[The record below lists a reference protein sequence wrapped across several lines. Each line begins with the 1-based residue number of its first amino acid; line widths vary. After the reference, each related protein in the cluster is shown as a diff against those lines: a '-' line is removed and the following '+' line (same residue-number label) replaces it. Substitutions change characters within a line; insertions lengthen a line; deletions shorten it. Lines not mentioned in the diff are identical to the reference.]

1 MSSIKYRKLTKAER
15 ESCNGRYKYELTEE
29 YCRIKIDLGP
39 ADILRAGWIVYHTA
53 ISVLKTLWIHKGY
66 WWDGPSGP
74 TFDTPDFMRGSLV
87 HDALY
92 QLMREG
98 KLSKKYRKYADKL
111 LVQICKEDGMA
122 WWRRTYVYWAVRAVG
137 WTKLRKEKQ

>member
-1 MSSIKYRKLTKAER
+1 MSIKYRKLTKAEIA
-15 ESCNGRYKYELTEE
+15 SCNGRYKYELTES
-29 YCRIKIDLGP
+29 YCRKGVDLGEFDITVANYLYYF
-39 ADILRAGWIVYHTA
+39 AD
-53 ISVLKTLWIHKGY
+53 LKELWICKGY

-74 TFDTPDFMRGSLV
+74 TIDTPDFMRGSLV
-87 HDALY
+87 HDAIY

-122 WWRRTYVYWAVRAVG
+122 WWRRCYVYWFVRAFARSA
-137 WTKLRKEKQ
+137 LRKEKQ